1 MFTTSSRNEP
11 LLLADTINHIEQTRY
26 KEELLME
33 FMLDTADVAR
43 IRDLNELITVAGVTT
58 NPTILTKSGRMPEDV
73 LPEIISILS
82 PEQKLFVQVVKTDYE
97 GIMDEARKISAMR
110 PENMYVKIPVSR
122 DGLKALKQCRKEG
135 IKTLATA
142 IYTPAQGFLAAQ
154 NGANYLAPYTNRMCN
169 YGDGVAE
176 VLKLNRM
183 IKENGLDSKVIA
195 ASFKNVGQVSELIEN
210 GIGAV
215 TVPADVV
222 YEMINHPA
230 TRIAVGEF
238 CVNWNRAYMRDT
250 LFDESEDIED
260 KLTEE

>member
-1 MFTTSSRNEP
+1 
-11 LLLADTINHIEQTRY
+11 
-26 KEELLME
+26 ME

-97 GIMDEARKISAMR
+97 GIMEEARKISAMR

-122 DGLKALKQCRKEG
+122 DGLKALKQCRREG

-183 IKENGLDSKVIA
+183 IKENGLDTKVIA

-250 LFDESEDIED
+250 LFDDSEDIED
-260 KLTEE
+260 YLTEE